1 MQELKHILIGKSN
14 LKVKSS
20 TCKVCD
26 YELYRD
32 GFLIKIPSSDL
43 KAWLCP
49 CCKSIFD
56 IEDDTPIVILPDFDE
71 GLA

>member
-1 MQELKHILIGKSN
+1 MQELKHILIGKSK
-14 LKVKSS
+14 LKSKSN

-56 IEDDTPIVILPDFDE
+56 IDDDTPIIILPDIEE
-71 GLA
+71 GIA

>member
-1 MQELKHILIGKSN
+1 MKKLKHILTEKSRLVN
-14 LKVKSS
+14 RSN

-56 IEDDTPIVILPDFDE
+56 IDDDTPIIILPDIKE
-71 GLA
+71 GIA

>member
-1 MQELKHILIGKSN
+1 MQKLKHILIGKSR
-14 LKVKSS
+14 LKNKSNK
-20 TCKVCD
+20 CQVCD

-43 KAWLCP
+43 IAWLCP

-56 IEDDTPIVILPDFDE
+56 IEDDTPIMILPDIEE
-71 GLA
+71 GIA

>member
-1 MQELKHILIGKSN
+1 MQKLKHILTE
-14 LKVKSS
+14 KSS
-20 TCKVCD
+20 LKKRSSICEVCD

-56 IEDDTPIVILPDFDE
+56 IDDDTPIIILPDIEE
-71 GLA
+71 GIA